1 MTEVRELM
9 SSARSYLTEGNL
21 PLAYDLAQEASQ
33 MLQQV
38 INIQFTRLIL
48 FKIVFSSFKIFLFTT
63 GILIVFLF
71 SFLFYFYSC
80 SYLYSYSYS
89 YPYYDSLHYIYCY
102 FYSVSICAAVI
113 ASNYSF
119 SN

>member
-71 SFLFYFYSC
+71 SFLFYFYS
-80 SYLYSYSYS
+80 YSYS

-102 FYSVSICAAVI
+102 FYSMSICAAVI
-113 ASNYSF
+113 DSNYSF